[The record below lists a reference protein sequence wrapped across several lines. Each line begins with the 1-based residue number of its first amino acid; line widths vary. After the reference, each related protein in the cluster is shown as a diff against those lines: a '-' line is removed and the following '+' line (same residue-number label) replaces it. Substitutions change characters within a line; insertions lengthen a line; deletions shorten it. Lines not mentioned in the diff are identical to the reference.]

1 MIGVTLQAQ
10 NVSEGLTAIKRAEA
24 AGVDSV
30 WLTSGGGGGDSL
42 TVLAL
47 AARETEKIKLG
58 TAIVPTWPRHP
69 IVIAQQTH
77 VIAQLAPGRFRL
89 GIGSS
94 HQAGMERSYGVR
106 WRRPLSQ
113 VREYVI
119 VLRLLLGEGSVD
131 FEGRFVT
138 ARAQMPPVD
147 VPVMISALREGSFK
161 LAGELAD
168 GAISWVCPWPYLRD
182 KALPAMKAAA
192 VAAGRPTPPLIAHV
206 PVCVE
211 TNPEEARAAARDQ
224 IGRYGQ
230 IPFYAAMFADAG
242 FPDTAEGVSDALID
256 NLVVYGSEVTVGE
269 KLNRILAEG
278 AGEIIAHPILTGDD
292 RARSLDR
299 TLEAVA
305 AAAGA

>member
-147 VPVMISALREGSFK
+147 VPVMISALREGSFG

-256 NLVVYGSEVTVGE
+256 NLVVYGSELTVSE

>member
-1 MIGVTLQAQ
+1 MIGVTLQARG
-10 NVSEGLTAIKRAEA
+10 VTEGLETIKRAEA
-24 AGVDSV
+24 AGVDAV

-42 TVLAL
+42 TVLGL

-58 TAIVPTWPRHP
+58 TSIVPTWPRHP
-69 IVIAQQTH
+69 IVIAQQTQ

-106 WRRPLSQ
+106 WRRPRSQ
-113 VREYVI
+113 VRECVI

-138 ARAQMPPVD
+138 ARAQMPPVE
-147 VPVMISALREGSFK
+147 VPVMISALREGSFR

-192 VAAGRPTPPLIAHV
+192 QAAGRTVPPLIAHV
-206 PVCVE
+206 PV
-211 TNPEEARAAARDQ
+211 
-224 IGRYGQ
+224 
-230 IPFYAAMFADAG
+230 
-242 FPDTAEGVSDALID
+242 
-256 NLVVYGSEVTVGE
+256 
-269 KLNRILAEG
+269 
-278 AGEIIAHPILTGDD
+278 
-292 RARSLDR
+292 
-299 TLEAVA
+299 
-305 AAAGA
+305 

>member
-1 MIGVTLQAQ
+1 MIGVTLQARTV
-10 NVSEGLTAIKRAEA
+10 NEGLDAIKRAEA
-24 AGVDSV
+24 AGVDAV

-42 TVLAL
+42 TVFAL
-47 AARETEKIKLG
+47 AARETERIKLG
-58 TAIVPTWPRHP
+58 TSIVPTWPRHP
-69 IVIAQQTH
+69 IVIAQQTQ

-131 FEGRFVT
+131 FEGKFVT

-147 VPVMISALREGSFK
+147 VPVMISALREGSFR
-161 LAGELAD
+161 LAGELTD
-168 GAISWVCPWPYLRD
+168 GAITWVCPWPYLRE
-182 KALPAMKAAA
+182 KALPAMKAGAD
-192 VAAGRPTPPLIAHV
+192 AAGRTVPALIAHI
-206 PVCVE
+206 PVCLE
-211 TNPEEARAAARDQ
+211 TNPEEARAAAREQ

-242 FPDTAEGVSDALID
+242 FPDAPEGISDALID
-256 NLVVYGSEVTVGE
+256 DLVVYGSETTVGE
-269 KLNRILAEG
+269 KLSRILAEG

-305 AAAGA
+305 AAGRR